1 MALGNNGVTT
11 LLYGKCHNTFS
22 FRKTSSWKITLHLM
36 YQARIEDDP
45 PKLFWNF
52 FMSWKIA
59 LTLLRIAVPEI
70 GD

>member
-11 LLYGKCHNTFS
+11 LLYGKCHDTFS

-36 YQARIEDDP
+36 YEARIEDYP
-45 PKLFWNF
+45 PKLFWNS